1 METVRRKKT
10 ELTMDWRDSLQLV
23 YSTNPDVTIGEEA
36 PVVETLSPDRQ
47 KLRVS
52 IERHH
57 RGGKTVTLVKGFVGS
72 DDDLENL
79 GRQLKNRCGCGG
91 SAKDGE
97 IIIQGEMRDKVIS
110 LLLQLGYKNT
120 K

>member
-1 METVRRKKT
+1 MNNIIF
-10 ELTMDWRDSLQLV
+10 
-23 YSTNPDVTIGEEA
+23 STNPNYQFEDDEPQI
-36 PVVETLSPDRQ
+36 ETLAPERQ

-57 RGGKTVTLVKGFVGS
+57 RGGKTVTLVTGFVGS
-72 DDDLENL
+72 DDDLQAL
-79 GRQLKNRCGCGG
+79 GKQLKTKCGTGG

-97 IIIQGEMRDKVIS
+97 IIIQGENKEKVVS
-110 LLLQLGYKNT
+110 LLLQLGYKNS

>member
-1 METVRRKKT
+1 MNNIVF
-10 ELTMDWRDSLQLV
+10 
-23 YSTNPDVTIGEEA
+23 STNTDFHYNDEE
-36 PVVETLSPDRQ
+36 PEVETLAPDKQ

-57 RGGKTVTLVKGFVGS
+57 RGGKTVTLVRGFVGA
-72 DDDLENL
+72 DDDLQAL
-79 GRQLKNRCGCGG
+79 AKQLKTKCGTGG

-97 IIIQGEMRDKVIS
+97 IIIQGEVKDKVVS
-110 LLLQLGYKNT
+110 LLLALGYKNT

>member
-1 METVRRKKT
+1 MYY
-10 ELTMDWRDSLQLV
+10 
-23 YSTNPDVTIGEEA
+23 YSTNPDAMRPEE
-36 PVVETLSPDRQ
+36 PEVPETLAPDCQ

-57 RGGKTVTLVKGFVGS
+57 RGGKTATLVKGFVGS
-72 DDDLENL
+72 DDDLVDL
-79 GRQLKNRCGCGG
+79 AKQLKTRCGTGG

-97 IIIQGEMRDKVIS
+97 IIIQGELKEKIVA
-110 LLLQLGYKNT
+110 LLQQMGYKNT

>member
-1 METVRRKKT
+1 
-10 ELTMDWRDSLQLV
+10 MDLGNLV
-23 YSTNPDVTIGEEA
+23 FSTNPDALKFEEPEA
-36 PVVETLSPDRQ
+36 VETLAPERQ

-72 DDDLENL
+72 DDDLNTL
-79 GRQLKNRCGCGG
+79 AKQLKTKCGVGG
-91 SAKDGE
+91 SAKEGE
-97 IIIQGEMRDKVIS
+97 IVIQGEMKEKIVS
-110 LLLQLGYKNT
+110 LLLTMGYKNT

>member
-1 METVRRKKT
+1 MKN
-10 ELTMDWRDSLQLV
+10 SNIV
-23 YSTNPDVTIGEEA
+23 YSTNPDFSFNDDEPA
-36 PVVETLSPDRQ
+36 VETLAPDHQ
-47 KLRVS
+47 PLRVS

-72 DDDLENL
+72 DDDLSDL
-79 GRQLKNRCGCGG
+79 GRKLKTKCGVGG

-97 IIIQGEMRDKVIS
+97 IVIQGELRDKVVSI
-110 LLLQLGYKNT
+110 LQSLGYSKT

>member
-1 METVRRKKT
+1 MYY
-10 ELTMDWRDSLQLV
+10 
-23 YSTNPDVTIGEEA
+23 YSTNPDAMRPEE
-36 PVVETLSPDRQ
+36 PEVPETLAPDRQ

-57 RGGKTVTLVKGFVGS
+57 RGGKTATLVKDFVGS
-72 DDDLENL
+72 DDDLSDL
-79 GRQLKNRCGCGG
+79 AKQLKTRCGTGG

-97 IIIQGEMRDKVIS
+97 IIIQGELKEKIVA
-110 LLLQLGYKNT
+110 LLQQMGYKNT

>member
-1 METVRRKKT
+1 MNNI
-10 ELTMDWRDSLQLV
+10 V
-23 YSTNPDVTIGEEA
+23 YSTNPDYQYDEE
-36 PVVETLSPDRQ
+36 PEVETLDPSRQ

-57 RGGKTVTLVKGFVGS
+57 RGGKTVTLVRGFIGT
-72 DDDLENL
+72 DDDLQAL
-79 GRQLKNRCGCGG
+79 GKQLKSKCGTGG

-97 IIIQGEMRDKVIS
+97 IIIQGEMKDKVVA
-110 LLLQLGYKNT
+110 LLQQLGYKNT

>member
-1 METVRRKKT
+1 MYY
-10 ELTMDWRDSLQLV
+10 
-23 YSTNPDVTIGEEA
+23 YSTNPDAMRPEE
-36 PVVETLSPDRQ
+36 PEVPETLAPDRQ

-72 DDDLENL
+72 DDDLADL
-79 GRQLKNRCGCGG
+79 AKQLKTRCGTGG

-97 IIIQGEMRDKVIS
+97 IVIQGELKEKVVS
-110 LLLQLGYKNT
+110 LLQQFGYKNA

>member
-1 METVRRKKT
+1 MYY
-10 ELTMDWRDSLQLV
+10 
-23 YSTNPDVTIGEEA
+23 YSTNPDAMRPEE
-36 PVVETLSPDRQ
+36 PEVPETLAPDRQ

-52 IERHH
+52 IEHHH

-72 DDDLENL
+72 DDDLADL
-79 GRQLKNRCGCGG
+79 AKQLKTRCGTGG

-97 IIIQGEMRDKVIS
+97 IVIQGELKEKVVS
-110 LLLQLGYKNT
+110 LLQQFGYKNT

>member
-1 METVRRKKT
+1 MNI
-10 ELTMDWRDSLQLV
+10 V
-23 YSTNPDVTIGEEA
+23 YSTNPDAMRPEE
-36 PVVETLSPDRQ
+36 PDVPETFAPDRQ

-57 RGGKTVTLVKGFVGS
+57 RGGKTVTLIKGFAGS
-72 DDDLENL
+72 DEDLNDL
-79 GRQLKNRCGCGG
+79 AKQLKTHCGTGG

-97 IIIQGEMRDKVIS
+97 IIIQGENKERVVAF
-110 LLLQLGYKNT
+110 LLKLGYKNT